1 MTARPGRVV
10 DELPIAPSVPRDE
23 AFRVSTEFAAYA
35 KHLQDALL
43 AASTDAD
50 EALA

>member
-1 MTARPGRVV
+1 MTARPGRVG

-23 AFRVSTEFAAYA
+23 AFRVSTEFATYA
-35 KHLQDALL
+35 KRLQDALL
-43 AASTDAD
+43 SASTDAD